1 MMPESKELR
10 SRIMRAVK
18 GRDTKPELFVRSKL
32 HRAGY
37 RFRLHR
43 QTLPGRPDL
52 VFPGRRKV
60 IFVHGCFWHGHDCK
74 RGARSPKNNAGYW
87 RAKID
92 RNRAR
97 DERNREAL
105 RDSGWK
111 VETVWE
117 CELGDIQ
124 WLKRLK
130 RFLGR
135 RGSDSGRHRS
145 TVHAAH
151 GGTGC

>member
-1 MMPESKELR
+1 MMTESEELR

-18 GRDTKPELFVRSKL
+18 DRDTKPELFVRSQL

-43 QTLPGRPDL
+43 KTLPGRPDL
-52 VFPGRRKV
+52 TFPGRRKV

-74 RGARSPKNNAGYW
+74 RGARSPKNNAEYW

-105 RDSGWK
+105 SDDGWK
-111 VETVWE
+111 VAIVWE
-117 CELGDIQ
+117 CELGDFR

-130 RFLGR
+130 RFLGH
-135 RGSDSGRHRS
+135 RGSDSGRLHS
-145 TVHAAH
+145 NVHAAR
-151 GGTGC
+151 GRTG